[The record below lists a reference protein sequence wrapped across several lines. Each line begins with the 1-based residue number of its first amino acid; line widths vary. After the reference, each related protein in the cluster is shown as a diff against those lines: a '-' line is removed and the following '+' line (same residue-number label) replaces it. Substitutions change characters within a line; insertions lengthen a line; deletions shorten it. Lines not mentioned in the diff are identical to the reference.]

1 MLPAGFFAHGRRH
14 PSLVRLFAMNT
25 TAITAVSPPRA
36 KVITAFAVVYLI
48 WGSTYLAI
56 RIGVT
61 VFPPFLMAGCRF
73 LAAGGLMLAWLA
85 WRGARLP
92 TARQWKEAAI
102 TGTLLLLGGN
112 GLVCWAEQTVNSSH
126 AALILA
132 SAPIW
137 FAVFDTIRPGGKRPK
152 LATVLGIFVGT
163 IGVALLVGSTQ
174 AHGSDG
180 NATSLA
186 GAGALLAACGLWA
199 GGSLYK
205 KYYTAPA
212 SPWMS
217 TAAQML
223 CGGAANCVAS
233 VGRGEWRTFHPSTV
247 TAAPVLAFVYLVLFG
262 AIAGFSAYVWLLGH
276 CAPAKVATY
285 AYVNPLV
292 ATLLGWTILR
302 EPLTPLMGLAALT
315 ILGGVLIV
323 QWPAKKVAGA

>member
-1 MLPAGFFAHGRRH
+1 MTPTSASPATS
-14 PSLVRLFAMNT
+14 PS
-25 TAITAVSPPRA
+25 RA
-36 KVITAFAVVYLI
+36 KVIFAFAVVYIL

-56 RIGVT
+56 RVGVGA
-61 VFPPFLMAGCRF
+61 FPPFLMAGCRF
-73 LAAGGLMLAWLA
+73 LIAGGLMMGWLV

-137 FAVFDTIRPGGKRPK
+137 FAVFDALRPGGLRPK
-152 LATVLGIFVGT
+152 LVTVCGIFVGSL
-163 IGVALLVGSTQ
+163 GVALLVLGAQ
-174 AHGSDG
+174 AHQDDP

-186 GAGALLAACGLWA
+186 GFLALLVACGLWA

-205 KYYTAPA
+205 KYYTTPS

-223 CGGAANCVAS
+223 CGGLANTLVS
-233 VGRGEWRTFHPSTV
+233 LVRGEWPTFHLASLTL
-247 TAAPVLAFVYLVLFG
+247 APLLAVAYLIFFG

-292 ATLLGWTILR
+292 ATFLGWLILH
-302 EPLTPLMGLAALT
+302 EPLTPVMGLAALI
-315 ILGGVLIV
+315 ILAGVLIV
-323 QWPAKKVAGA
+323 QWPVKKAAAVTAE